1 MEAAAADLLAALSSP
16 SSHAGLYSRFNVYL
30 QPFSPYLPTSNP
42 NPQPPPKR
50 ATKQKKPPPP
60 PDAAT
65 LRPLAKRFLPFIAR
79 ALQLLPPLVRATP
92 GSGDAGGEGPDELL
106 KIYGILL
113 DCLEAISPCLAGKP
127 YSVLLQR
134 GRYVCLLESRGKP
147 ARASVEAAAALRAL
161 CSLLSP
167 PTTSTESP
175 IDLPNPG
182 SVGDAGRDPEVA
194 TLAVEL
200 TVCLANCAFKDK
212 VKEADPYDW
221 VLSLVKQLQP
231 WLRILAND
239 VSKKYLT
246 LLVNSMSRCT
256 LFLVSES
263 SFFSTDLVHNFC
275 VATIQE
281 CAKAQM
287 SERLLAVA
295 RKICSSVDLNWEGSA
310 RLLLHVL
317 KNVTDSVLNVK
328 VDLQKTLNEFL
339 LFVSYFSRCI
349 LSASKDLCIEASEI
363 LYKHG
368 YSSEVSSPT
377 TSVLLLYATG
387 FYYCAQKEGSIS
399 CLSSDVLSNKKYLQ
413 ALDKTIGSLA
423 RMPHDG
429 TFLMTYLDSL
439 EFVCKVLLQHAN
451 AVWKNFSEGDAIN
464 YSGNMDLFLK
474 TLHQFIDSS
483 LKAYSCTQMSER
495 DSDRL
500 LEQRGTLLRVLV
512 SAIKISFVTNKDVKE
527 SLASISSAVSSK
539 WITLEE
545 RKFLISSLGNIGV
558 ALYNTGHVKE
568 APKALTLCC
577 QAIWTHVRFSFCELL
592 PRTEGNRNI
601 EHLPKDM
608 LKDVIL
614 DAFARITKMVET
626 LHRCGSKMIHEIV
639 ARSLSE
645 LLADGDMSEYFDS
658 SLMLIKLWV
667 KITRKDFEGNQ
678 GVVGP
683 PLLYHFLLDC
693 SSSLPKKLT
702 GLIVEQELL
711 AYGLMETRG
720 STFCA
725 EMQIRVID
733 VLLDEIYY
741 SEEHCLE
748 RSRFLVRKAG
758 ALRACGVQNIE
769 RCLDSLSEAISLL
782 QTISEDPSE
791 SNTAVINQLAI
802 AKCLHAHCALEGNPG
817 CEVTF
822 KNISS
827 ALSLWSKVKTFNHSS
842 GKVLQQPSQTIIP
855 LLCSLSDLLAMKGC
869 FKLQFDLCELMI
881 KIWKQENLPIEK
893 LFSLLFT
900 SGRLSHAYCN
910 LPLDKQFISKA
921 AEHLGVDCLHTEF
934 WRNCFE
940 GEHPSLLMFLQ
951 RMLSS
956 DLFFPQLCGSFDVS
970 VDEVN
975 KAALSLVSEATST
988 DQSTFQAGYLYY
1000 DLSERLFSCGKNYQA
1015 LSYGK
1020 EALHLRKK
1028 LLKRKF
1034 TLNRGSSGNMESQW
1048 CGQDLGSLEAVG
1060 PTIAEIWPDSSK
1072 SISTRDSF
1080 LTSWNVLRCYLESS
1094 LQVAMMHELIG
1105 NGTEA
1110 EVLLRTG
1117 KEISNFH
1124 GLSFFR
1130 IAFTSLLGQLY
1141 SKRQLWNEADSELK
1155 IARDLLEHDVT
1166 VSCKLCKLT
1175 LEISV
1180 DMKVGDLFWSRFEK
1194 DFQKEFFSQ
1203 TDFQEQSTENFS
1215 RALGIYQS
1223 AIEKL
1228 NSTNMEFLTGS
1239 FDSLKTVCHVR
1250 SKDCIIRTEHEVCS
1264 TGKETLV
1271 SKDTSVDHC
1280 SEATVLEAQTKNST
1294 NAEVGPPLGVK
1305 AKRTSRN
1312 SSRSAK
1318 EQKAEINAK
1327 TRTRSSKRTAHVK
1340 GDEFP
1345 ANALSCGER
1354 ECFPDG
1360 IDRSK
1365 DDLCNMF
1372 GCWKCLLVESLN
1384 SGCIHNI
1391 LEFRWDCVR
1400 RRYLV
1405 SLLLKTARALGS
1417 RRGDCE
1423 DHEVHNVYWQCISL
1437 LYFRSLPKSSF
1448 RTYEP
1453 HLSGLIMNGSTGDF
1467 LPSEHAEVLYSMS
1480 FILLKGSLSEQS
1492 RDICCCFSSVGISD
1506 VVPWL
1511 LKAFVLSRE
1520 GPSLCQE
1527 VCKLLACTLLLSTI
1541 DSSIHLPL
1549 CSEKESLSLNRWAAY
1564 FHQMS
1569 VGTYHNYQ
1577 YFATFQELSRKKFSK
1592 GIIADFGSEAHEDV
1606 SEFLRF
1612 PSMNINNIEKHI
1624 KEFFQNLPD
1633 VPVVC
1638 ISMIG
1643 GDFVDILEGFLL
1655 LPSSFPAWMLLS
1667 RFDSADEP
1675 TTMLLPVAAISK
1687 ETKSAGSSVRDSMRN
1702 LDKKWQCPWGYSITD
1717 YVVPSFKNILEEN
1730 FVSLSSATVATNAVK
1745 SDHVKWWSHR
1755 TKLNDYLDCTLKD
1768 MEKSWFGPWKCLLL
1782 GHRLSDQDIEAA
1794 LSSII
1799 AGLKKHSKVVLNPA
1813 LIKAILGGAASVD
1826 EVQECVHQL
1835 ILYKGYIGRGGC
1847 CGKDR
1852 LRAFSSC
1859 QIDNEAL
1866 EILKCLMTSAAHE
1879 LPEPVDRDPVILVL
1893 DANVQML
1900 PWENL
1905 PVLRNHETYRMPS
1918 VGSIFF
1924 ALSASNNNY
1933 KDDNAIAS
1941 PLPVI
1946 DPSNTF
1952 YLLNPS
1958 GDLSGTQEE
1967 FHQLF
1972 RNYEW
1977 KGMAGAWDQLK
1988 AKELIL
1994 ALTNHDLF
2002 IYFGHGSGTQYVS
2015 GKEIEKL
2022 KNCAAA
2028 LLMGCSSGTLHCR
2041 GSYAPRGA
2049 PLSYLF
2055 AGSPAIIANLWDVS
2069 DKDIDRFSKALLNSW
2084 LQEIF
2089 TDGNNCSKCTLLT
2102 QEFESM
2108 NIAPKDNGRTRRKG
2122 MRGKK
2127 PQQINDSSKCCSCR
2141 QRRIASYLSEARR
2154 ACRLPF
2160 LIGAS
2165 PVCYGVPTIIRKK
2178 VMTDSATVDKR

>member
-42 NPQPPPKR
+42 NLRPPPKR

-92 GSGDAGGEGPDELL
+92 GSGDAGGGAPDELL

-287 SERLLAVA
+287 SERLLAV
-295 RKICSSVDLNWEGSA
+295 
-310 RLLLHVL
+310 
-317 KNVTDSVLNVK
+317 
-328 VDLQKTLNEFL
+328 DLQKTLNEFL

-349 LSASKDLCIEASEI
+349 LSASKDLCIDASEI

-377 TSVLLLYATG
+377 ASVLLLYATG
-387 FYYCAQKEGSIS
+387 FYYCAQKEGSTS
-399 CLSSDVLSNKKYLQ
+399 CLSSDILSNQKYLQ

-429 TFLMTYLDSL
+429 TSLMTYLDSL

-500 LEQRGTLLRVLV
+500 LEQRGTFLRVLV

-527 SLASISSAVSSK
+527 SLASINSAVSSK

-568 APKALTLCC
+568 
-577 QAIWTHVRFSFCELL
+577 
-592 PRTEGNRNI
+592 
-601 EHLPKDM
+601 
-608 LKDVIL
+608 
-614 DAFARITKMVET
+614 
-626 LHRCGSKMIHEIV
+626 
-639 ARSLSE
+639 
-645 LLADGDMSEYFDS
+645 
-658 SLMLIKLWV
+658 
-667 KITRKDFEGNQ
+667 
-678 GVVGP
+678 
-683 PLLYHFLLDC
+683 
-693 SSSLPKKLT
+693 
-702 GLIVEQELL
+702 ELL

-822 KNISS
+822 ENISS

-855 LLCSLSDLLAMKGC
+855 LLCSLADLLAMKGC
-869 FKLQFDLCELMI
+869 FKIQFDLCELMI
-881 KIWKQENLPIEK
+881 KIWKQESLPIEK

-900 SGRLSHAYCN
+900 SGRLSHTYCN

-951 RMLSS
+951 RMLPS

-1239 FDSLKTVCHVR
+1239 FDSLKAVCHVR

-1271 SKDTSVDHC
+1271 SKDSCRRRHDRQVFSPDNSVLPPCSVCAMLRRASVDHC

-1360 IDRSK
+1360 IDHSK

-1417 RRGDCE
+1417 RRGDYE
-1423 DHEVHNVYWQCISL
+1423 YHEVHNVYWQCISL

-1520 GPSLCQE
+1520 SPSLCQE

-1577 YFATFQELSRKKFSK
+1577 YFATFQELSRKKFPK

-1687 ETKSAGSSVRDSMRN
+1687 ETKSAGSSIRDSMRN

-1717 YVVPSFKNILEEN
+1717 YVAPSFKNILEEN

-1745 SDHVKWWSHR
+1745 SDHVRWWSHR

-1835 ILYKGYIGRGGC
+1835 VLYKGYIGRGGC

-2041 GSYAPRGA
+2041 GNYAPRGA

-2102 QEFESM
+2102 QLESM

-2178 VMTDSATVDKR
+2178 VMTDSASR